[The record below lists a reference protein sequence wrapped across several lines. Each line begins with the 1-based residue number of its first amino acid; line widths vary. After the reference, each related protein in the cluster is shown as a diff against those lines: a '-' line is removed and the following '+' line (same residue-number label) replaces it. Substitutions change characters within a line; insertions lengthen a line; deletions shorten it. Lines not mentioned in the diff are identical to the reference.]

1 MNYYEIRLKNG
12 YGEGKEEERSIPVM
26 AENETEAIK
35 ALVVELAK
43 VVVFDGSNKVE
54 IAYDGKD
61 TLEAVNDYDNET
73 KIKIISIK
81 PLFKETES
89 GGFSLSLEAKE
100 E

>member
-12 YGEGKEEERSIPVM
+12 YEEGKHEERSIPVM

-35 ALVVELAK
+35 SLMVVFAS
-43 VVVFDGSNKVE
+43 VVDFDGSSKIE
-54 IAYDGKD
+54 IAFDGKD
-61 TLEAVNDYDNET
+61 TLTAINGEDEAKM
-73 KIKIISIK
+73 KIVSIT
-81 PLFKETES
+81 PLFKEMEN

>member
-12 YGEGKEEERSIPVM
+12 YGERKNEERSVPVM

-35 ALVVELAK
+35 SLMVDLAN
-43 VVVFDGSNKVE
+43 VVVFDGSSKIE
-54 IAYDGKD
+54 IAFDGKD
-61 TLEAVNDYDNET
+61 TLTAINGEDEA
-73 KIKIISIK
+73 KIKIASIT
-81 PLFKETES
+81 PLFKEMEN

>member
-12 YGEGKEEERSIPVM
+12 YEEGKKEERSVPVM

-35 ALVVELAK
+35 TLMVDLAK
-43 VVVFDGSNKVE
+43 VVVFDDSSKVK
-54 IAYDGKD
+54 IAFDGKD
-61 TLEAVNDYDNET
+61 TLTATNDDDEA
-73 KIKIISIK
+73 KIKIVSIT
-81 PLFKETES
+81 PLFKEMEN

>member
-12 YGEGKEEERSIPVM
+12 YEESKDGELSVPVM

-35 ALVVELAK
+35 ALMVAFAK
-43 VVVFDGSNKVE
+43 VVVFEGSNKFK
-54 IAYDGKD
+54 IAFDGKD
-61 TLEAVNDYDNET
+61 MLTATNNDDEAKM
-73 KIKIISIK
+73 KIVSIT
-81 PLFKETES
+81 PLFKEMEN